1 MSIFTQ
7 FPYTNYHELNLD
19 WIIRQMKQ
27 LQSQVS
33 TMAVDH
39 RTFDNMAA
47 LLTDSTVG
55 PGSVVYIDGYYTAN
69 DGGDGFWHIDETDGG
84 LGVQLDSGL
93 YANPIIC
100 WCYNLKQ
107 LGAHADGLTSDF
119 DIIQGLISKIH
130 NGVVPNRPVFAPA
143 GRYAVN
149 DCIVIPSNIWLFGDG
164 PSTYFYLN
172 RSATWLGGVIGVC
185 GSNVTLENF
194 SGGYLGGAEA
204 QIYFTQ
210 GQQGFIGIGPG
221 TYEGWLNHEQVVEE
235 HKNITI
241 RDIWTDCQYC
251 LQTENTDAG
260 SGIENVLYEN
270 IHAPNS
276 LVSVQGKTPHSIRNV
291 TMKNIEAA
299 VIRLGQ
305 GNTVDNLVL
314 DGFRT
319 ELLINRNRGSVIMN
333 GMSEIHMGSKA
344 YNSRIWENYG
354 NAPIATKTGCTMIN
368 VTANANNILNDGINI
383 ETSAAGTLESEPVNI
398 ENSTAYGAVN
408 YQIHGA
414 GYLNAVNCV
423 FDPTQPSRINA
434 KHARLVNCQLDAGMC
449 INVNRTYKQT
459 LELETDYENY
469 TESFP
474 MFCEVSGN
482 WAHVVGAV
490 NNANGFT
497 AGETIATLPAAA
509 SPEVSRYGFATIF
522 NKSHGIGDGIESTQ
536 VPIVITNAGEISIG
550 SATSSAEDLAACN
563 LVKIDFVYPILDLT
577 NWNPGPE
584 PI

>member
-1 MSIFTQ
+1 MSIFTE
-7 FPYTNYHELNLD
+7 FPYSNYHELNLD
-19 WIIRQMKQ
+19 WLIRQMKQ

-47 LLTDSTVG
+47 LIADSTVG

-69 DGGDGFWHIDETDGG
+69 DGGDGFWHIDETDTG
-84 LGVQLDSGL
+84 LGVQLDTGL

-107 LGAHADGLTSDF
+107 LGAHSDGLTSDL
-119 DIIQGLISKIH
+119 DIIQGLLSKIH
-130 NGVVPNRPVFAPA
+130 NGIVPNRPVFAPA

-172 RSATWLGGVIGVC
+172 RSGNWSGQVIGVC

-210 GQQGFIGIGPG
+210 GQEGFIGIGPS
-221 TYEGWLNHEQVVEE
+221 TYEGWLNHETVLEE
-235 HKNITI
+235 HQNITC

-251 LQTENTDAG
+251 LQTENSAAG

-276 LVSVQGKTPHSIRNV
+276 LVSVQAHAPHTIKNI

-305 GNTVDNLVL
+305 GYTIDNLVL
-314 DGFRT
+314 DGFRS

-333 GMSEIHMGSKA
+333 GMSEIQMGSKA

-354 NAPIATKTGCTMIN
+354 NAPIATKTGCTMLN

-383 ETSAAGTLESEPVNI
+383 ETTADLTLEDEPVNI
-398 ENSTAYGAVN
+398 ENSRAYGAVN
-408 YQIHGA
+408 YQIHGG

-423 FDPTQPSRINA
+423 FDPNGASRIA
-434 KHARLVNCQLDAGMC
+434 VDKARLVNCQLDAGAC
-449 INVNRTYKQT
+449 INVNRTYTQA

-469 TESFP
+469 TDSLP
-474 MFCEVSGN
+474 MTCEVSGN
-482 WAHVVGAV
+482 WAHVYGAV

-497 AGETIATLPAAA
+497 GGDTIAVLPRAAW
-509 SPEVSRYGFATIF
+509 PEITRHGFATIF

-536 VPIVITNAGEISIG
+536 APITVTTAGEFSIG
-550 SATSSAEDLAACN
+550 FATSTAEDLAACN
-563 LVKIDFVYPILDLT
+563 LVKFDFVYPILDHT
-577 NWNPGPE
+577 EWGPE

>member
-19 WIIRQMKQ
+19 WLIRQMKQ

-47 LLTDSTVG
+47 LIADSTVG

-107 LGAHADGLTSDF
+107 LGAHADGLSNDL
-119 DIIQGLISKIH
+119 DIIQGLLSKIH
-130 NGVVPNRPVFAPA
+130 NGIVPNRPVFAPA

-149 DCIVIPSNIWLFGDG
+149 ECIVIPSDIWLFGVG

-172 RSATWLGGVIGVC
+172 RSSSWSGQVIGVC

-210 GQQGFIGIGPG
+210 AQEGFIGIGPS
-221 TYEGWLNHEQVVEE
+221 TYEGWLNHEQVLEN
-235 HKNITI
+235 HKNITC

-260 SGIENVLYEN
+260 SLIENVLYEN

-276 LVSVQGKTPHSIRNV
+276 LVSVQAKAEHSIKHL

-305 GNTVDNLVL
+305 GNTVDDLVL
-314 DGFRT
+314 DGFRC

-333 GMSEIHMGSKA
+333 GMSEIHSGSKA
-344 YNSRIWENYG
+344 YNSRIWEDYG
-354 NAPIATKTGCTMIN
+354 NAPIATKTGCTMVN
-368 VTANANNILNDGINI
+368 VTANANNVLNDGINI
-383 ETSAAGTLESEPVNI
+383 ETTALLTLEDEPVNI
-398 ENSTAYGAVN
+398 ENSRAYGAIN
-408 YQIHGA
+408 YQIHGG

-423 FDPTQPSRINA
+423 FDPTGASRINV
-434 KHARLVNCQLDAGMC
+434 HRARLVNCQLDTGMC
-449 INVNRTYKQT
+449 INVNRAYSEV
-459 LELETDYENY
+459 LELEEDYENY
-469 TESFP
+469 TDSLP
-474 MFCEVSGN
+474 MTCEISGN
-482 WAHVVGAV
+482 WAHVFGAV
-490 NNANGFT
+490 NNAGGFT
-497 AGETIATLPAAA
+497 GGETITVLPEAAW
-509 SPEVSRYGFATIF
+509 PENARHGFATIF

-536 VPIVITNAGEISIG
+536 VPITVTGAGELSIG
-550 SATSSAEDLAACN
+550 AATSTAEDLAACT
-563 LVKIDFVYPILDLT
+563 LVKIDFVYPILENT
-577 NWNPGPE
+577 NGNIE
-584 PI
+584 PN

>member
-19 WIIRQMKQ
+19 WLIRQMKQ

-55 PGSVVYIDGYYTAN
+55 PGSVVYIDGYYTTN

-107 LGAHADGLTSDF
+107 LGAHADGLSNDL

-130 NGVVPNRPVFAPA
+130 NGVVPNRPIFAPA

-149 DCIVIPSNIWLFGDG
+149 DCIVIPSNTWLFGVG

-172 RSATWLGGVIGVC
+172 RSGNWSGQVIGVC
-185 GSNVTLENF
+185 GSNVMLENF

-210 GQQGFIGIGPG
+210 GQEGFIGIGPS
-221 TYEGWLNHEQVVEE
+221 TYEGWLNHEQIYEE
-235 HKNITI
+235 HQNITC

-251 LQTENTDAG
+251 LQTENSADG

-276 LVSVQGKTPHSIRNV
+276 LVSVQAHAPHTIKNI

-305 GNTVDNLVL
+305 GYTIDNLVL
-314 DGFRT
+314 DGFRS

-333 GMSEIHMGSKA
+333 GMSEIQMGSKA

-354 NAPIATKTGCTMIN
+354 NAPIATKTGCTMLN

-383 ETSAAGTLESEPVNI
+383 ETTADLTLENEPVNI

-408 YQIHGA
+408 YQIHGG

-423 FDPTQPSRINA
+423 FDPTKASRIA
-434 KHARLVNCQLDAGMC
+434 VDRARLVNCQLDAGPC
-449 INVNRTYKQT
+449 VNVNRTYTEALT
-459 LELETDYENY
+459 LEGDYENY
-469 TESFP
+469 TESLP
-474 MFCEVSGN
+474 MTCEISGN
-482 WAHVVGAV
+482 WAHVYGAV

-497 AGETIATLPAAA
+497 GGDTIAVLPRAAW
-509 SPEVSRYGFATIF
+509 PEILRHGFATIF

-536 VPIVITNAGEISIG
+536 VPISVTTAGAFSIG
-550 SATSSAEDLAACN
+550 NATSTAEDLAACN
-563 LVKIDFVYPILDLT
+563 LVKFDFVYPILDLT
-577 NWNPGPE
+577 DWGDE

>member
-19 WIIRQMKQ
+19 WLIRQMKQ

-47 LLTDSTVG
+47 LIADNTVG
-55 PGSVVYIDGYYTAN
+55 PGSVVYIDGYYTSN
-69 DGGDGFWHIDETDGG
+69 DGGDGFWHIDETDTG

-107 LGAHADGLTSDF
+107 LGAHADGLTSDL
-119 DIIQGLISKIH
+119 DIIQGLITKIH
-130 NGVVPNRPVFAPA
+130 NGIVPNRPIFAPA

-172 RSATWLGGVIGVC
+172 RSANWSGQVIGVC

-210 GQQGFIGIGPG
+210 GQEGFIGISPS
-221 TYEGWLNHEQVVEE
+221 TYEGWLNHETVLEN
-235 HKNITI
+235 HKNITC

-251 LQTENTDAG
+251 IQTENTDAG
-260 SGIENVLYEN
+260 SLIENVLYEN

-276 LVSVQGKTPHSIRNV
+276 LVSVQAKAEHSIKNV

-305 GNTVDNLVL
+305 GNTIDNLVL
-314 DGFRT
+314 DGFRS

-333 GMSEIHMGSKA
+333 GVSEIHSGSKA

-354 NAPIATKTGCTMIN
+354 NAPIATKTGCTMLN

-383 ETSAAGTLESEPVNI
+383 ETTALLTLEEEPVNI
-398 ENSTAYGAVN
+398 ENSRAYGAIN

-423 FDPTQPSRINA
+423 FDPTKASRINVH
-434 KHARLVNCQLDAGMC
+434 KARLVNCQLDAGTC
-449 INVNRTYKQT
+449 INVNRTYLQA
-459 LELETDYENY
+459 LELEEDYENY
-469 TESFP
+469 TDSLP
-474 MFCEVSGN
+474 MTCEVSGN
-482 WAHVVGAV
+482 WAHIFGAV
-490 NNANGFT
+490 NNAGGFT
-497 AGETIATLPAAA
+497 GGETIAVLPEAAW
-509 SPEVSRYGFATIF
+509 PEIARHGFATIF

-536 VPIVITNAGEISIG
+536 VPITVTTAGEFSIG
-550 SATSSAEDLAACN
+550 AATSTAEDLAACT
-563 LVKIDFVYPILDLT
+563 LVKIDFVYPILDVT
-577 NWNPGPE
+577 DYGPDQQ
-584 PI
+584 

>member
-1 MSIFTQ
+1 MSIFTE

-55 PGSVVYIDGYYTAN
+55 PGSVVYIDGFYTAN
-69 DGGDGFWHIDETDGG
+69 DGGEGFWHIDETDKG

-107 LGAHADGLTSDF
+107 LGAHADGLTNDL
-119 DIIQGLISKIH
+119 DIIQGLLSKIH
-130 NGVVPNRPVFAPA
+130 NGIVPNRPIFAPA

-149 DCIVIPSNIWLFGDG
+149 DCIVIPSDIWLFGAG

-172 RSATWLGGVIGVC
+172 RSANWSGQVIGVC

-210 GQQGFIGIGPG
+210 GQEGFIGISPS
-221 TYEGWLNHEQVVEE
+221 TYEGWLNHEQVLEN
-235 HKNITI
+235 HKNITC

-251 LQTENTDAG
+251 IQTENTETG
-260 SGIENVLYEN
+260 SLIENVLYEN

-276 LVSVQGKTPHSIRNV
+276 LVSVQAKAEHTIKHM

-305 GNTVDNLVL
+305 GNTVDDLVL

-333 GMSEIHMGSKA
+333 GMAEIQAGSKA
-344 YNSRIWENYG
+344 YNSRIWEDYG
-354 NAPIATKTGCTMIN
+354 NAPIATKTGCTMVN
-368 VTANANNILNDGINI
+368 VTANANNVLNDGINI
-383 ETSAAGTLESEPVNI
+383 ETTALLTMESEPVNI
-398 ENSTAYGAVN
+398 ENSRAYGALN
-408 YQIHGA
+408 YQIHGG

-423 FDPTQPSRINA
+423 FDPTGDSRINV
-434 KHARLVNCQLDAGMC
+434 HRARLVNCQLNAGAC
-449 INVNRTYKQT
+449 INVNIVYEDDLV
-459 LELETDYENY
+459 LEEDYENY
-469 TESFP
+469 TASLPAHYEI
-474 MFCEVSGN
+474 SGN
-482 WAHVVGAV
+482 WVHVIGAI
-490 NNANGFT
+490 NNSNGFT
-497 AGETIATLPAAA
+497 AGETITTLPETAW
-509 SPEVSRYGFATIF
+509 PTHYRYGFATIF

-536 VPIVITNAGEISIG
+536 VPITVTDEGLLSIG
-550 SATSSAEDLAACN
+550 SATSTAEDLAACT
-563 LVKIDFVYPILDLT
+563 LVKIDFVYPILNGFELQ
-577 NWNPGPE
+577 
-584 PI
+584 

>member
-1 MSIFTQ
+1 MSIFNE

-39 RTFDNMAA
+39 RTFDSMAA
-47 LLTDSTVG
+47 LLTDGTVG
-55 PGSVVYIDGYYTAN
+55 VGSVVYIDGYYTAN

-107 LGAHADGLTSDF
+107 LGAHADGLSNDLE
-119 DIIQGLISKIH
+119 IIQGLLSKIH
-130 NGVVPNRPVFAPA
+130 NGIVPNRPIFAPA

-149 DCIVIPSNIWLFGDG
+149 DCIVIPSDIWLFGVG

-172 RSATWLGGVIGVC
+172 RSGNWSGQVIGVC

-210 GQQGFIGIGPG
+210 GQQGFIGIGPS
-221 TYEGWLNHEQVVEE
+221 TYEGWLNHEQVLEN
-235 HKNITI
+235 HKNITC

-251 LQTENTDAG
+251 LQTENNEAG
-260 SGIENVLYEN
+260 SLIENVLYEN
-270 IHAPNS
+270 VHAPNS
-276 LVSVQGKTPHSIRNV
+276 LVSVQAKAEHTIRNL
-291 TMKNIEAA
+291 TMKNIDAA
-299 VIRLGQ
+299 VLRLGQ
-305 GNTVDNLVL
+305 GNTIDNLIV

-333 GMSEIHMGSKA
+333 GMSEIHSGSKA

-368 VTANANNILNDGINI
+368 VTANANDILNDGINI
-383 ETSAAGTLESEPVNI
+383 ETTASLTLENEPVNI
-398 ENSTAYGAVN
+398 ENSKAYGAVN

-423 FDPTQPSRINA
+423 FEYAKPSRINV
-434 KHARLVNCQLDAGMC
+434 KHARLVNCLITIDDC
-449 INVNRTYKQT
+449 INVNRTYQKV
-459 LELETDYENY
+459 LELEDDYVNY
-469 TESFP
+469 TESLP
-474 MFCEVSGN
+474 ALCEISGN
-482 WAHVVGAV
+482 WVRVFGAI
-490 NNANGFT
+490 NNADGFT
-497 AGETIATLPAAA
+497 AGEAITTLPETAW
-509 SPEVSRYGFATIF
+509 PETSRHCFATIF
-522 NKSHGIGDGIESTQ
+522 NQTSGIGSGIESTV
-536 VPIVITNAGEISIG
+536 VPVTIDPAGVVSVG
-550 SATSSAEDLAACN
+550 AATSSAADLSACT
-563 LVKIDFVYPILDLT
+563 LLKMDITFPILDDYALK
-577 NWNPGPE
+577 
-584 PI
+584 

>member
-47 LLTDSTVG
+47 LIADSTVG
-55 PGSVVYIDGYYTAN
+55 PGSVVYVDGYYTAN

-84 LGVQLDSGL
+84 LGVQLNSGL

-107 LGAHADGLTSDF
+107 LGAHADGLTSDL
-119 DIIQGLISKIH
+119 DIIQGLLSKIH
-130 NGVVPNRPVFAPA
+130 NGIVPNRPVFAPA

-149 DCIVIPSNIWLFGDG
+149 DCIVIPSDIWLFGDG

-172 RSATWLGGVIGVC
+172 RSANWSGQVIGVC

-210 GQQGFIGIGPG
+210 GQEGFIGISPS
-221 TYEGWLNHEQVVEE
+221 TYEGWLNHEQVLEN
-235 HKNITI
+235 HKNITC

-260 SGIENVLYEN
+260 SLIENVLYEN

-276 LVSVQGKTPHSIRNV
+276 LVSVQAKTELSIKNV
-291 TMKNIEAA
+291 TMRNIEAG

-305 GNTVDNLVL
+305 GNTIENLVL
-314 DGFRT
+314 DGFRC

-333 GMSEIHMGSKA
+333 GMAEIHSGSKA

-354 NAPIATKTGCTMIN
+354 NAPIATKTGCTMVN
-368 VTANANNILNDGINI
+368 VTANANNVLNDGINI
-383 ETSAAGTLESEPVNI
+383 ETTLLLTLEDEPVNI
-398 ENSTAYGAVN
+398 ENSRAYGAIN
-408 YQIHGA
+408 YQIHGG

-423 FDPTQPSRINA
+423 FDPTGSSRINV
-434 KHARLVNCQLDAGMC
+434 HRARLVNCQLDTGAC
-449 INVNRTYKQT
+449 VNVNRIYAEGLV
-459 LELETDYENY
+459 LEENYENY
-469 TESFP
+469 TATLPAYYEI
-474 MFCEVSGN
+474 SGN
-482 WAHVVGAV
+482 WVHVFGAI
-490 NNANGFT
+490 NNAGGFT
-497 AGETIATLPAAA
+497 AGETITVLPEAAW
-509 SPEVSRYGFATIF
+509 PESYRHGFATIF

-536 VPIVITNAGEISIG
+536 VPITVTDAGLLSIG
-550 SATSSAEDLAACN
+550 LATSSAEDLAACT
-563 LVKIDFVYPILDLT
+563 LVKIDFVYPLLNNNSAI
-577 NWNPGPE
+577 PPQ
-584 PI
+584 